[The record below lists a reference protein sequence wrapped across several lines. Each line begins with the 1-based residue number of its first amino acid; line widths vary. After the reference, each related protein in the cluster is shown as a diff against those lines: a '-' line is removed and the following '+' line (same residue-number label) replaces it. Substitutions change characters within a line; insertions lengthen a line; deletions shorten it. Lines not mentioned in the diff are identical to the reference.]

1 MRQELRNALAVA
13 WRALGE
19 PGEWWSGAERA
30 AIARETRT
38 ARACALCHA
47 RKAALLPH
55 TIAGEHAS
63 STDLPPAAIEAIHRI
78 VADPGRLSEAW
89 FRQVVEGGQTGGAGL
104 SEEAYVELLS
114 VVAITTAV
122 DTFDKGRGAAL
133 RVPPEVQPGTQTRR
147 RPKGAKP
154 GLGWMPMLAP
164 ADVGA
169 DDPPLYASA
178 GRSGGNVHRALSLV
192 PRAMMQFWDLFETMY
207 LPQDAMRDF
216 AHEYRAIEHAQIE
229 MLAARVA
236 VRNQCVY

>member
-1 MRQELRNALAVA
+1 MA

-19 PGEWWSGAERA
+19 PGEWWSGAERM
-30 AIARETRT
+30 AIARETRA
-38 ARACALCHA
+38 ARVCTLCRA
-47 RKAALLPH
+47 RKAALLPR
-55 TIAGEHAS
+55 TISGEHES
-63 STDLPPAAIEAIHRI
+63 STGMPAAAIEAIHRI
-78 VADPGRLSEAW
+78 VSDSGRLSEAW
-89 FRQVVEGGQTGGAGL
+89 FHQVVEVGQAGGGL

-114 VVAITTAV
+114 VVAVTTAV
-122 DTFDKGRGAAL
+122 DTFDKGRGATP
-133 RVPPEVQPGTQTRR
+133 RVPTEALPGTPTRR

-164 ADVGA
+164 EDVAA
-169 DDPPLYASA
+169 DDPPLYTSA

-216 AHEYRAIEHAQIE
+216 AREYRAIEHAQIE

>member
-1 MRQELRNALAVA
+1 MRSALAGT
-13 WRALGE
+13 WRAVGE
-19 PGEWWSGAERA
+19 PGEWWTGAERR
-30 AIARETRT
+30 AIAEETRT
-38 ARACALCHA
+38 ARGCALCRA

-55 TIAGEHAS
+55 GIAGEHAS
-63 STDLPPAAIEAIHRI
+63 STGLPQAAIEAIHRI
-78 VADPGRLSEAW
+78 VSDPGRLSEAW
-89 FRQVVEGGQTGGAGL
+89 FRQVVDAGQETGAGL

-114 VVAITTAV
+114 VVAIVTAV
-122 DTFDKGRGAAL
+122 DTFDRGRGAPPRAL
-133 RVPPEVQPGTQTRR
+133 PEARPGTPTRR

-164 ADVGA
+164 EDVGEE
-169 DDPPLYASA
+169 DPPLYASA
-178 GRSGGNVHRALSLV
+178 GRIGGNVHRALSLV

-216 AHEYRAIEHAQIE
+216 AHEYRAVEHAQIE